1 MLTPAASRED
11 TRLDRTQLPPQS
23 ISPLLTIEIIYA
35 LPDQQ
40 TLLSLS
46 VGEGTTVAAVLD
58 RPELVAA
65 HPDLVW
71 REHRIGVFGK
81 LVDADHVLD
90 DGDRIEIYRPLIAD
104 PKTSRQA
111 RVEKRRAERGDG
123 RKMRA

>member
-1 MLTPAASRED
+1 MIA
-11 TRLDRTQLPPQS
+11 
-23 ISPLLTIEIIYA
+23 IEIIYA
-35 LPDQQ
+35 LPDRQ

-46 VGEGTTVAAVLD
+46 VGEGTTVAAALD
-58 RPELVAA
+58 HPALAAA

-71 REHRIGVFGK
+71 RQHRLGVFGR
-81 LVDADHVLD
+81 LVDVDHVLD

-104 PKTSRQA
+104 PNTSRQA